1 MKNAILRIIN
11 EVGLHARPAAQF
23 VQQAGKYQAKIMLRN
38 LTADS
43 KWVNAKSILSVLT
56 LGAEKGHEV
65 ELQAD
70 GPDEAQAIDGLADLI
85 RSGLGEGIS
94 KEQEP

>member
-1 MKNAILRIIN
+1 MKNITLQIIN

-23 VQQAGKYQAKIMLRN
+23 VQQAGKYQAKILVRN
-38 LTADS
+38 MAAGS
-43 KWVNAKSILSVLT
+43 NWVNAKSILSVLT

-65 ELQAD
+65 ELQAE
-70 GPDEAQAIDGLADLI
+70 GPDEAQAIEGLADLI
-85 RSGLGEGIS
+85 RSGLGEGVP

>member
-1 MKNAILRIIN
+1 MKNVTLQIIN

-23 VQQAGKYQAKIMLRN
+23 VQQAGKYQAKIMIRN
-38 LTADS
+38 MTADS

-65 ELQAD
+65 ELQAE
-70 GPDEAQAIDGLADLI
+70 GPDEAQAIEGLADLI
-85 RSGLGEGIS
+85 RSGLGES
-94 KEQEP
+94 APKQQEP